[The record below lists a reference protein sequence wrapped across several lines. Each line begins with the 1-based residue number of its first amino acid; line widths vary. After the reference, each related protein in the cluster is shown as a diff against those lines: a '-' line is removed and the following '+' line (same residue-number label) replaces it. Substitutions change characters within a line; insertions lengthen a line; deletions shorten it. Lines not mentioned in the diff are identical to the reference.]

1 MTISVP
7 VSLELVSTNVTDIIE
22 AFNNTT
28 PQNFSEDQQLR
39 DGTWV
44 YQNVGG
50 NVIVPTYNSGDT
62 YEVGDIV
69 YRSSYIQKVT
79 DTEGTVAKQPEEY
92 TTVDTSFDNAD
103 WDDRYMKLLDIPTGG
118 SAFGVNIG
126 TYTYGADDIAFSS
139 DGTKM
144 YDIGSGYEGKIHQY
158 TLTTPWNIATAT
170 YSGINITA
178 QDSGPRG
185 IAFNTD
191 GTKMFELGYSGAKI
205 YQYTLTTSWDISTA
219 TYSGTNK
226 STQDT
231 APMGIAFSSDGTKM
245 YEVGLANNKI
255 YEYTLSVAWSLAHA
269 SYSGTSID
277 VQDESPRGITF
288 SLDGTKMYEVGY
300 DSGKIYQYAVSTP
313 WSISTAIY
321 SGTNIDTQD
330 IYPTGLTFSTDGTR
344 MYEVGINGD
353 KVYQYVLTTP
363 WDISTA
369 FYAAIP
375 FAYSE
380 VRSGN
385 TYEYLIDYDGSNFTF
400 TSKVNGSASSYSPML
415 QYYSVTQ
422 TTDEPKAYI
431 GSNGTWVAKT
441 LIIRE
446 GEGLYIRTSQD
457 VAIETKTITEY
468 QTEIV
473 TNLSQID
480 YFAQLERSN
489 THKPFDDKNY
499 TAATSSSPMT
509 YVVKGTQKF
518 DTIALGRVRANT
530 AVIVFKDPL
539 GVVVDTINATIDG
552 SVDTAGIIEDTY
564 TTVIYYSSEVMDVNS
579 TVEIT
584 LTSTNGSVELG
595 TIKLGQSVDAGMT
608 ELSLRHKYRDFSI
621 AEYDTWGNLDYV
633 ERQRIN
639 SFNGSVK
646 MVITDYDRI
655 IRLFTLLGK
664 SLVIV
669 NGSTVKTN
677 AVPDSENIFASTQKI
692 GRFMNFEQKTAVSNN
707 NLDELATYTFTLEEL
722 A

>member
-7 VSLELVSTNVTDIIE
+7 VSLELVSTNVTDIVE
-22 AFNNTT
+22 AFNNTK

-39 DGTWV
+39 DGTWI
-44 YQNVGG
+44 YQNIGG
-50 NVIVPTYNSGDT
+50 NVVVPTYDSGGT

-92 TTVDTSFDNAD
+92 YTLVDTSFDNSN
-103 WDDRYMKLLDIPTGG
+103 WDYRYMKLLDIPTGG
-118 SAFGVNIG
+118 SVFGVNTLILHQVPCDVTFSADGSNMYIANSYNGMVLQYTLATSWDITTATMYQSVYTAYDTINCVTFSPDGVHMYVVVAGSVDKILEYYLATPWDITSSIYNNIKDTIG
-126 TYTYGADDIAFSS
+126 DIPYSVAFNSTGTKMYELDANTYSIYQYTLSTAWDLSTATYDSVSINVQSSGSRDIVFSS
-139 DGTKM
+139 DGTKL
-144 YDIGSGYEGKIHQY
+144 YEADGTNDKIHMY
-158 TLTTPWNIATAT
+158 TLSTP
-170 YSGINITA
+170 
-178 QDSGPRG
+178 
-185 IAFNTD
+185 
-191 GTKMFELGYSGAKI
+191 
-205 YQYTLTTSWDISTA
+205 WDISTA
-219 TYSGTNK
+219 
-226 STQDT
+226 
-231 APMGIAFSSDGTKM
+231 
-245 YEVGLANNKI
+245 I
-255 YEYTLSVAWSLAHA
+255 Y
-269 SYSGTSID
+269 TSI
-277 VQDESPRGITF
+277 
-288 SLDGTKMYEVGY
+288 
-300 DSGKIYQYAVSTP
+300 
-313 WSISTAIY
+313 
-321 SGTNIDTQD
+321 NIDTQD
-330 IYPTGLTFSTDGTR
+330 YVIGGVAFNNDGTR
-344 MYEVGINGD
+344 MYEMGIGTK
-353 KVYQYVLTTP
+353 KVYEYVLSTP

-375 FAYSE
+375 FSYSE

-385 TYEYLIDYDGSNFTF
+385 TYEYLVDYDGSNFTF

-415 QYYSVTQ
+415 QYYSVIQ

-431 GSNGTWVAKT
+431 GPNGTWIAKT
-441 LIIRE
+441 LVIRE
-446 GEGLYIRTSQD
+446 GEGLYIRTDKD
-457 VAIETKTITEY
+457 VAIETKVITEY

-473 TNLSQID
+473 TNLSQIG

-499 TAATSSSPMT
+499 TTATSSSPMT
-509 YVVKGTQKF
+509 YIVKGTQKF
-518 DTIALGRVRANT
+518 DTVALGRVRADT

-564 TTVIYYSSEVMDVNS
+564 TTVIYYSSEVMDINS

-584 LTSTNGSVELG
+584 LSSTSGSVELG

-677 AVPDSENIFASTQKI
+677 AVPDSTNIFASTQKI